1 MSQYFSPEVQAFLSI
16 VIQGIIP
23 ILGATLITI
32 AGLALNQVVIWL
44 KANIAQ
50 AQLKQLKTIVDF
62 LVMAA
67 QQSGL
72 TGALE
77 ADGSAK
83 KQWVIDEVVNAL
95 NNAGLTKLAEDVNLI
110 ENLIESAVYELK
122 NIKTPPL
129 IDAAE
134 LVTLNPEAPAVG

>member
-1 MSQYFSPEVQAFLSI
+1 MSQYFSPEVQAFFSL
-16 VIQGIIP
+16 VLQGLIP
-23 ILGATLITI
+23 ILASALI
-32 AGLALNQVVIWL
+32 AVVGVALNQVIVWL
-44 KANIAQ
+44 KANVAQ
-50 AQLKQLKTIVDF
+50 AQLKQIKSIVDF

-83 KQWVIDEVVNAL
+83 KQWVIDEVVKAL
-95 NNAGLTKLAEDVNLI
+95 NNAGLTKLAADVNLI
-110 ENLIESAVYELK
+110 ENLIESSVYELK

-129 IDAAE
+129 IDVAE
-134 LVTLNPEAPAVG
+134 LGVLEPTTPSVG